1 MENIFIRS
9 SKPNLNSLVSSYL
22 KKGDLEYFVQKEQF
36 FKLIQLLSFLR
47 TLGYSRQ
54 FLDNQA
60 YCVVKFAVRDFIGF
74 TGGDMKSTYQRTKAL
89 KFLTSLQELKP
100 LIQKFSNEEFR
111 RSVMFPYLIPYLKLK
126 KQNRK
131 WTVTLAV
138 GEEFDFYPY
147 PFLFPNSFLI
157 CKNKYDLEIKLQLI
171 ESFSTVE
178 LEKKLLVK
186 RFLNQ
191 FYGPNKDLAKI
202 KKQLIDSFF
211 ILKDSQLIEN
221 KFSLISKNGSSNE
234 VRLRTGKIE
243 SLSPGML
250 SKSESL
256 SFWEKI

>member
-1 MENIFIRS
+1 
-9 SKPNLNSLVSSYL
+9 
-22 KKGDLEYFVQKEQF
+22 LEYSKE
-36 FKLIQLLSFLR
+36 
-47 TLGYSRQ
+47 

-60 YCVVKFAVRDFIGF
+60 YCIVEFTVVGFIDF
-74 TGGDMKSTYQRTKAL
+74 TGGDTKSTYQRTKAL
-89 KFLTSLQELKP
+89 KFLTSLQELTP

-111 RSVMFPYLIPYLKLK
+111 RSVMFPYLKLK

-131 WTVTLAV
+131 WTITLAV
-138 GEEFDFYPY
+138 GEEFYFHRY

-191 FYGPNKDLAKI
+191 FSVPNKDLTKI

-221 KFSLISKNGSSNE
+221 KFSLVSKNSSSNE
-234 VRLRTGKIE
+234 VNHRTGKIE

-250 SKSESL
+250 SKSEFL
-256 SFWEKI
+256 FFWEKI